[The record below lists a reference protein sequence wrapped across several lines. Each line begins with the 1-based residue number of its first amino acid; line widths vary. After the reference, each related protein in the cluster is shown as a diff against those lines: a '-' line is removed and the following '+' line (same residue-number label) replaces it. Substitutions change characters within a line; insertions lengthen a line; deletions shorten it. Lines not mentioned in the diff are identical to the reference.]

1 MNRPMSLPSNDRFPG
16 LVYAYIGPNGAH
28 RNFRVAIS
36 NAKALSYVLARN
48 NAAVLSELLKQADEA
63 RQRSRDG
70 HFALGMAGGRST
82 TTSVQMAIH
91 LTGNEIALI
100 EAEPGGFKAQALGLV
115 YREVYRVFE
124 TFLVDLFGEVAR
136 TDKRILY
143 SSQKLTHEEAL
154 RAGTPAVLHDVILER
169 RKAELTRGGLA
180 HLERTFKD
188 IGLPLMGQEPLN
200 AEQQHA
206 RARLVFLSA
215 ARNVIEH
222 NRSVVNDEFIA
233 LVPDAE
239 YERGQTL
246 IITTT
251 TLGDALSAAES
262 VADGLNRRAVGKFGL
277 CTEEEPPNTAME
289 PTART

>member
-1 MNRPMSLPSNDRFPG
+1 
-16 LVYAYIGPNGAH
+16 
-28 RNFRVAIS
+28 
-36 NAKALSYVLARN
+36 
-48 NAAVLSELLKQADEA
+48 
-63 RQRSRDG
+63 
-70 HFALGMAGGRST
+70 
-82 TTSVQMAIH
+82 
-91 LTGNEIALI
+91 
-100 EAEPGGFKAQALGLV
+100 
-115 YREVYRVFE
+115 
-124 TFLVDLFGEVAR
+124 
-136 TDKRILY
+136 
-143 SSQKLTHEEAL
+143 
-154 RAGTPAVLHDVILER
+154 
-169 RKAELTRGGLA
+169 
-180 HLERTFKD
+180 
-188 IGLPLMGQEPLN
+188 LN